1 MEQRVST
8 LIQAQWRSLS
18 HNLKARDQNSHIYLI
33 LTHFIKFKW
42 LKEVWN
48 SNMWYNPRNSFVQ
61 PPVDIMRRRF
71 KLFCRSTSLTSKFSY
86 QHSNC
91 LLQWTHHSHHSGK
104 RKSSILLMG
113 ESSHVHGFV
122 TAYTHW
128 WPCILNFSKMTW
140 FQLGFIHSPSIYWA
154 LTECQPLPRY

>member
-1 MEQRVST
+1 MIRALFQVEWGVFSGSRPLFGNTITQGAFADICLRT
-8 LIQAQWRSLS
+8 T
-18 HNLKARDQNSHIYLI
+18 Y
-33 LTHFIKFKW
+33 
-42 LKEVWN
+42 
-48 SNMWYNPRNSFVQ
+48 PRNSFVQ

-91 LLQWTHHSHHSGK
+91 LLQWTHHSHYSGK
-104 RKSSILLMG
+104 RKSNILLMG
-113 ESSHVHGFV
+113 ESSHVHGFG